1 VSQPTSPL
9 LPVVAPD
16 AALSFTVQGNIMTSN
31 MIAPTLTIDGYL
43 APVPIAGTRQIPIM
57 SGRHH
62 LRAHSQWM
70 RRYGHATI
78 DIDVVPGQ
86 TLEVFYAP
94 PYHQFIDDGS
104 MGLSPQ
110 PRKGRAF
117 FIIAAWVVPGLF
129 ILGALSVL
137 FAGIVV
143 ILRGMAGG

>member
-1 VSQPTSPL
+1 VF
-9 LPVVAPD
+9 APD
-16 AALSFTVQGNIMTSN
+16 AVLSFTVQGNIMTSN
-31 MIAPTLTIDGYL
+31 LIAPTLTIDGYL
-43 APVPIAGTRQIPIM
+43 ASVPLAGTRQIPIM

-86 TLEVFYAP
+86 TLEIFYAP
-94 PYHQFIDDGS
+94 PYHQFSDEGS

-117 FIIAAWVVPGLF
+117 SILAAWVVPGLF
-129 ILGALSVL
+129 VLGVL
-137 FAGIVV
+137 GIGFAGLVV
-143 ILRGMAGG
+143 ILRGTAGG